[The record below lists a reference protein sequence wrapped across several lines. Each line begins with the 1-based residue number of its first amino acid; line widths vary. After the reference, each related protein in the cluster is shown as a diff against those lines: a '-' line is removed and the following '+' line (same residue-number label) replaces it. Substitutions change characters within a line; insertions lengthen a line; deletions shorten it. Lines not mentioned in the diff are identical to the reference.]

1 VGRIGLDAAGR
12 VGELVGQ
19 PRPLG
24 PGLVALQ
31 EPQQVLALGL
41 GGVEGAEFL
50 GHRGL
55 HLEAADLLAELV
67 ADVLEA
73 DQVVAGVGQAP
84 FGLAATLAV
93 FGDAGGLFEEAAHLF
108 GPRLDDPRDHPLLDD
123 RVGPRAQAGAEE
135 QVDHVLAADLH
146 PVDVIGGLAAAVE
159 HALHRHLGVGL
170 PLAGGA
176 AFGVVEDQLDAG
188 PRHRLA
194 GGRAVEDHVLH
205 RAAAQGRGPRLAQH
219 PAHRVDDVGLAA
231 AVRPHHAHQIAR
243 REHGRRV
250 DEGLETGKL
259 EFGETHGSLMKYA
272 EFWGW
277 SQGFP
282 ASVPAN
288 MLHRRINCGRYNTI
302 QPKRDQRACH
312 GRFHGPL
319 PARPAG
325 TSFMPAPGRIQE
337 LHPT

>member
-1 VGRIGLDAAGR
+1 MAGLGLLGAQRGVVEQALPALAFGGEVVELAAPLGVVPLELGEAALEDASAVAQAGQFALEAGELGAHRVQRALGLLHAFVGRELGLAGGFEAAFELLQVGRIGLDAAGR

-41 GGVEGAEFL
+41 GGGEGAEFL
-50 GHRGL
+50 GHSGL

-135 QVDHVLAADLH
+135 QVNHVLAADLH

-176 AFGVVEDQLDAG
+176 AFGVVEDQLDTG

-205 RAAAQGRGPRLAQH
+205 
-219 PAHRVDDVGLAA
+219 
-231 AVRPHHAHQIAR
+231 
-243 REHGRRV
+243 
-250 DEGLETGKL
+250 
-259 EFGETHGSLMKYA
+259 
-272 EFWGW
+272 
-277 SQGFP
+277 
-282 ASVPAN
+282 
-288 MLHRRINCGRYNTI
+288 
-302 QPKRDQRACH
+302 
-312 GRFHGPL
+312 
-319 PARPAG
+319 
-325 TSFMPAPGRIQE
+325 
-337 LHPT
+337 